1 MHETGVDEN
10 DGEDWAD
17 YDYDEMVPMVIV
29 MSVVAMVM
37 LKRVQ
42 NTTPLPG
49 NAKASDHDCFVNIMM
64 QSHYYFQP
72 WQYGAR

>member
-29 MSVVAMVM
+29 MSVVGMVL
-37 LKRVQ
+37 LKSVQ
-42 NTTPLPG
+42 LKTTPRKRKG
-49 NAKASDHDCFVNIMM
+49 FG
-64 QSHYYFQP
+64 P
-72 WQYGAR
+72 WLLC

>member
-29 MSVVAMVM
+29 MSVMGMVL
-37 LKRVQ
+37 LKSVQ
-42 NTTPLPG
+42 
-49 NAKASDHDCFVNIMM
+49 FFINI
-64 QSHYYFQP
+64 H
-72 WQYGAR
+72 

>member
-1 MHETGVDEN
+1 MYPTSAEEN

-37 LKRVQ
+37 FKSVHFFYEYSLGKVRSWDNQ
-42 NTTPLPG
+42 
-49 NAKASDHDCFVNIMM
+49 
-64 QSHYYFQP
+64 
-72 WQYGAR
+72 